1 MLTIAGIIVV
11 AAPLLLLAVFGIATL
26 LRISLTERNMA
37 RFTEASTVLGLI
49 SALFILAVMLATNER
64 NVSVVLGD
72 WVRISGSHAHD
83 LSGHEEKPEHE
94 AAKEAAENEAAEQL
108 EETTTTPAPEFT
120 KPAST
125 MGKNMLPLVIGG
137 AAILYF
143 VTRKK

>member
-1 MLTIAGIIVV
+1 MKQIEKAV
-11 AAPLLLLAVFGIATL
+11 AKAD
-26 LRISLTERNMA
+26 E
-37 RFTEASTVLGLI
+37 TVKK
-49 SALFILAVMLATNER
+49 SA
-64 NVSVVLGD
+64 
-72 WVRISGSHAHD
+72 
-83 LSGHEEKPEHE
+83 KK

>member
-1 MLTIAGIIVV
+1 MGVAPAAAATA
-11 AAPLLLLAVFGIATL
+11 AAPLLVKVGTL
-26 LRISLTERNMA
+26 LTSIGIDPAELVKVGKDAVNNLA
-37 RFTEASTVLGLI
+37 QDLAKK
-49 SALFILAVMLATNER
+49 ALQP
-64 NVSVVLGD
+64 
-72 WVRISGSHAHD
+72 
-83 LSGHEEKPEHE
+83 K
-94 AAKEAAENEAAEQL
+94 AAKEAAENEAAEQF

>member
-49 SALFILAVMLATNER
+49 SALLILAVMLATNER

-83 LSGHEEKPEHE
+83 LSGHEEKHNHE
-94 AAKEAAENEAAEQL
+94 AGPLEHPS
-108 EETTTTPAPEFT
+108 EETSPED
-120 KPAST
+120 KGSDAKAVIKSVNENGASCE
-125 MGKNMLPLVIGG
+125 VAFF
-137 AAILYF
+137 AA
-143 VTRKK
+143 